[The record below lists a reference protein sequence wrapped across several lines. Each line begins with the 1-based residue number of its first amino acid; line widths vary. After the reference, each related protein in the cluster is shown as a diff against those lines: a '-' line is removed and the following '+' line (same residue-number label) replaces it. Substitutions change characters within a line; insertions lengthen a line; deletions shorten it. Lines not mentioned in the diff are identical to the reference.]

1 MRLVSVA
8 LFLAFAAARAYG
20 LSRLGVTQHPALRSP
35 DFPPPALALARGSGG
50 DGLADFERLFYHR
63 VPSTSR
69 QCTTSPARS
78 GITVFSPKVYS
89 GGTVQLSRRRVTLS
103 PLRGKP

>member
-20 LSRLGVTQHPALRSP
+20 LSRLGVSQHPALRSP
-35 DFPPPALALARGSGG
+35 DFLPPALAFARVSGG
-50 DGLADFERLFYHR
+50 DGLAHFEGIFYHR

-69 QCTTSPARS
+69 QCTISPARK
-78 GITVFSPKVYS
+78 GTTGFSPKPYS
-89 GGTVQLSRRRVTLS
+89 GGTVQLSRRSVTVS
-103 PLRGKP
+103 PL